1 MSTGFSGFSSGCA
14 LESSWLSGCGLCSA
28 WVHPTRSRWLY
39 PRNLVLPTVPT
50 LFPAKLEYLLQLD
63 EICYLWKALPRG
75 RPLWCKQKRHTWLLS
90 LSLSYRII
98 IYEYPLVEH
107 NQEKKNFFISLPPTK
122 KKRIPWSTVANP
134 WLQGFNHR
142 LAAQQITFSTEAHDP
157 CLAGFGCLKL
167 EAWIQ
172 AGSKND

>member
-1 MSTGFSGFSSGCA
+1 MSTGFSGFSSGCT

-39 PRNLVLPTVPT
+39 PTNLVLPTVPT

-107 NQEKKNFFISLPPTK
+107 NQEKKKLLHLSPPHQK
-122 KKRIPWSTVANP
+122 KKDPMEHGSES
-134 WLQGFNHR
+134 
-142 LAAQQITFSTEAHDP
+142 LAAGLQPSFGGSTNHLLNWGPWPMP
-157 CLAGFGCLKL
+157 CWLWLPKVGGLNTSR
-167 EAWIQ
+167 Q
-172 AGSKND
+172 

>member
-1 MSTGFSGFSSGCA
+1 MSTGFSGLFSSGCT

-28 WVHPTRSRWLY
+28 WVHPIRSGWLY

-63 EICYLWKALPRG
+63 EICYLWKALPSG

-107 NQEKKNFFISLPPTK
+107 NQEKKKTSSSLSPPK
-122 KKRIPWSTVANP
+122 KKDPMEHGSESLAAGVP
-134 WLQGFNHR
+134 SFGFNKSP
-142 LAAQQITFSTEAHDP
+142 TTEAHDP
-157 CLAGFGCLKL
+157 CLAGFGCLKC

-172 AGSKND
+172 AGSKSD